1 MELFSI
7 QIKLGINLNAKQL
20 GLRCF
25 LTGLPQDRISKQPDV
40 GGRPLPLLTHSPC
53 LANLLTVNSF

>member
-25 LTGLPQDRISKQPDV
+25 LTGLPQDRISEQPDV
-40 GGRPLPLLTHSPC
+40 GDVHSRFSPT
-53 LANLLTVNSF
+53 LHA